1 MTATQPPTS
10 PEPKSTIATRAS
22 LLSRLRD
29 HGDHRS
35 WQQFFDIYHELVL
48 KVARRAGLDEAE
60 AQEAMQETIITV
72 SNEMPGFRY
81 DPSKGSFKN
90 WLLVIARHRI
100 MDQMRKRY
108 RARMANRLD
117 PDLTSVEEEINRQL
131 GGHQA
136 LAEVWEDEW
145 KKRLLDAAMQRVRKL
160 SKPHQFQMFEKTTLE
175 GWSVS
180 ETARAFD
187 VSQMTVYLARH
198 RIGGMIKKEVKRLT
212 EKMI

>member
-1 MTATQPPTS
+1 MTATEPPTS
-10 PEPKSTIATRAS
+10 PEPQSTIATRAS

-35 WQQFFDIYHELVL
+35 WQQFYEVYHRLIL
-48 KVARRAGLDEAE
+48 SVARRAGLDEAD

-72 SNEMPGFRY
+72 SKEMPDFRY
-81 DPSKGSFKN
+81 DPAKGSFKN

-117 PDLTSVEEEINRQL
+117 PDMTSVEEEINRQL
-131 GGHQA
+131 GGRDA
-136 LAEVWEDEW
+136 LADVWEDEW
-145 KKRLLDAAMQRVRKL
+145 KKRLLEEAMQRVRKQ
-160 SKPHQFQMFEKTTLE
+160 SKPQQFQMFEKTTME
-175 GWSVS
+175 GWSVA